1 MPKYLRTRVS
11 PRERRGVGGWLKKNK
26 YPSRKSRCHVP
37 QEGGGSRAK
46 GRGAPARRGSRARL
60 RSLRGAAPGGPTR
73 PQERARAGATGEGR
87 PGLSPRQP
95 RGAPHRVRVPSLF
108 PSPSPQGSALPGG
121 GRQEPEPG
129 GRRGPGPGIGRGSER
144 RGWCVAV
151 LLPRTGSV
159 SRGRPKLSGAGG
171 ARMGGARG
179 PPCCA
184 PPGSRSPGTGPPGRG
199 QPRTE
204 LRGGGGGPAGAE
216 GTAPGA
222 STPLRL
228 ERAVAGLGASRGLP
242 APRSG
247 PGREAPA
254 AFVPPAATGWAGLS
268 ARRGSPK
275 EILFSSSLLPF
286 LSLLSSFPFPPFL
299 PSPFPFPP
307 FLLSFPSL
315 PAFFPPSLPC
325 PLYFPPSLHPSLTSS
340 FPFPDLP
347 HLHNFVIRTECAVHD
362 LTSLKLLRGE
372 NPDIS
377 FTTALLGCSFTLS
390 E

>member
-1 MPKYLRTRVS
+1 MGAGRRAEGLPPGGGAEPACAACGAR
-11 PRERRGVGGWLKKNK
+11 RRGALRGLR
-26 YPSRKSRCHVP
+26 S
-37 QEGGGSRAK
+37 EL
-46 GRGAPARRGSRARL
+46 GRGRPARVGPASRRGSPEAHRTVSASRPCSRPRPRPRRALLCREGGAKN
-60 RSLRGAAPGGPTR
+60 RSRGA
-73 PQERARAGATGEGR
+73 
-87 PGLSPRQP
+87 
-95 RGAPHRVRVPSLF
+95 
-108 PSPSPQGSALPGG
+108 GG
-121 GRQEPEPG
+121 GR
-129 GRRGPGPGIGRGSER
+129 GPGIGRGSER

-151 LLPRTGSV
+151 LLPRAGSV
-159 SRGRPKLSGAGG
+159 SRGYPKLSGAGG

-242 APRSG
+242 ALRSG

-299 PSPFPFPP
+299 PSFLPPFLALSTSLPPSIPPSLLPFPFRTSPTCTI
-307 FLLSFPSL
+307 LSFVL
-315 PAFFPPSLPC
+315 
-325 PLYFPPSLHPSLTSS
+325 
-340 FPFPDLP
+340 
-347 HLHNFVIRTECAVHD
+347 N
-362 LTSLKLLRGE
+362 
-372 NPDIS
+372 
-377 FTTALLGCSFTLS
+377 ALSMI
-390 E
+390 

>member
-159 SRGRPKLSGAGG
+159 SRGLPKLSGAGG
-171 ARMGGARG
+171 ARMGGAPG

-222 STPLRL
+222 STPLPLSGRWRGWGRPADSPRPAPGQGGRHPQPL
-228 ERAVAGLGASRGLP
+228 FPRRPRGGLGFRPEEGLQ
-242 APRSG
+242 RKY
-247 PGREAPA
+247 
-254 AFVPPAATGWAGLS
+254 FFPPPFSLS
-268 ARRGSPK
+268 FPSFPPF
-275 EILFSSSLLPF
+275 LSLPSSLPPF
-286 LSLLSSFPFPPFL
+286 LSLLFSFPFPPFL
-299 PSPFPFPP
+299 PSFLPP
-307 FLLSFPSL
+307 FLALSTSL
-315 PAFFPPSLPC
+315 PPSFPPSLLP
-325 PLYFPPSLHPSLTSS
+325 
-340 FPFPDLP
+340 FPFRTSPTCTILS
-347 HLHNFVIRTECAVHD
+347 FV
-362 LTSLKLLRGE
+362 L
-372 NPDIS
+372 N
-377 FTTALLGCSFTLS
+377 ALSMI
-390 E
+390 